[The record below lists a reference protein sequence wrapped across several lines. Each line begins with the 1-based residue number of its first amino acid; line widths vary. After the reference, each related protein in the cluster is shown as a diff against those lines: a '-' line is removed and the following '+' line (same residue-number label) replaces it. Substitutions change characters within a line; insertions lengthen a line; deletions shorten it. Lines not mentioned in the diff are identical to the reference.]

1 MVEKEGVLYYNLGS
15 ALINFLLLISIFL
28 CLFMKDYKYVYT
40 LFYLFGSNFLF
51 VESYSVLYDL
61 KYVHSWQGALTRGA

>member
-1 MVEKEGVLYYNLGS
+1 MISPMWIRCYNLGS

-51 VESYSVLYDL
+51 VESCFVLYDL
-61 KYVHSWQGALTRGA
+61 KYVYSWQGAL